1 MLSQAHQTHYIIL
14 AEDDEDDSQFFEEAL
29 NSFSDAPA
37 LIRAKDGVELTDL
50 LQESDKLPDLVFLD
64 LNMPR
69 KNGAQCL
76 HEIREQKEFEHL
88 PVIVLST
95 TSSKDIIDSMYD
107 SGANLYVQ
115 KPSDIRLW
123 KRAIQAVLEMDWNIH
138 PPFSVRKNFTLTDF

>member
-1 MLSQAHQTHYIIL
+1 MLSQPHFIIL
-14 AEDDEDDSQFFEEAL
+14 AEDDDDDSQFFEEAL
-29 NSFSDAPA
+29 ESYSDAPV

-50 LQESDKLPDLVFLD
+50 LHDTAQLPDLIFLD

-76 HEIREQKEFEHL
+76 QEIREQKAFEHL

-95 TSSKDIIDSMYD
+95 SSSIDIIDSMYD
-107 SGANLYVQ
+107 SGANLYVE

-123 KRAIQAVLEMDWNIH
+123 KSVIKMVLEMDWNIH
-138 PPFSVRKNFTLTDF
+138 TPFSVKKNFILTLF